1 MIRKKAVMVMITFNK
16 VVPIDQIEMKM
27 KRALC
32 DKDPSVM
39 AASLNHYVDVCK
51 TKPSE
56 HKDLI

>member
-16 VVPIDQIEMKM
+16 VMPIDQFEIKM